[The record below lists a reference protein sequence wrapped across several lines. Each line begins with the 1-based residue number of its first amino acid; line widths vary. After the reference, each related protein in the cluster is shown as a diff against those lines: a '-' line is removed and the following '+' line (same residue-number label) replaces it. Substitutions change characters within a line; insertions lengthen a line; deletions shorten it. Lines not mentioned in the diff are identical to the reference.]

1 MMRNIFEEGRVFS
14 TTRRLGLALL
24 AMALCGEARGLQNVS
39 LAWNANTD
47 TNVAGYYL
55 YFGTNSTNLS
65 SRVDVGNNTTAT
77 ITGLSGKSVNYY
89 FQATAYNNSRMESPP
104 SNQAQFTTS
113 SNSGPSLAALPS
125 VAGNVNSLVVV
136 TNNVSDTD
144 KVAHTLSY
152 SLGAGAPP
160 AMRINTNTGRLI
172 WVPRMADGGTTNAV
186 TVQVVDNFGLYSAQ
200 TLNVAVSNAAQV
212 TLSPVVVALGNTGN
226 AQVTL
231 TCSAPLTNVSFE
243 LDFPSNRVSN
253 VTVANLIP
261 GIANITQQPAG
272 AAHSKVTISALSGQ
286 TLSGTETVAQIGF
299 TAVTGLPS
307 AFGASVPSVVT
318 SVQANGQPVPNNFG
332 INGNLV
338 FVGSQPLA
346 TSTILTNNQ
355 PGLILYGQA
364 GKTFQLQSSTNP
376 MSTNGWTAYATSA
389 ALGTNLTQVFTNV
402 PVSTT
407 AKYYRILA
415 L

>member
-1 MMRNIFEEGRVFS
+1 M
-14 TTRRLGLALL
+14 
-24 AMALCGEARGLQNVS
+24 
-39 LAWNANTD
+39 
-47 TNVAGYYL
+47 
-55 YFGTNSTNLS
+55 
-65 SRVDVGNNTTAT
+65 
-77 ITGLSGKSVNYY
+77 
-89 FQATAYNNSRMESPP
+89 
-104 SNQAQFTTS
+104 
-113 SNSGPSLAALPS
+113 
-125 VAGNVNSLVVV
+125 
-136 TNNVSDTD
+136 
-144 KVAHTLSY
+144 
-152 SLGAGAPP
+152 
-160 AMRINTNTGRLI
+160 
-172 WVPRMADGGTTNAV
+172 
-186 TVQVVDNFGLYSAQ
+186 
-200 TLNVAVSNAAQV
+200 
-212 TLSPVVVALGNTGN
+212 
-226 AQVTL
+226 
-231 TCSAPLTNVSFE
+231 
-243 LDFPSNRVSN
+243 SN